1 LSAAKK
7 KGYPLEKIARPRNIA
22 VIGDGGW
29 GTTLAMLLD
38 KNGARVTLWGAFPD
52 YIESMKT
59 NRENVKFL
67 PGINIPP
74 AISLTS
80 DLSEAISG
88 ADIVILAVPSQYM
101 RDVAL
106 RLKDTGAGFT
116 DKILV
121 SVSKGI
127 ENKTLLRMS
136 EVIREILGQV
146 RIGALSGPTISYEVA
161 RGLPTTVVAASEDE
175 DTAKEIQ
182 DLFMADNF
190 RAYTNNDIIGVELG
204 GSLKNVIAIAA
215 GISDGLGFGV
225 NTKAGLLVRG
235 VVEIARLGIKMG
247 ARRETFYGISGLGD
261 LMTTCVSSH
270 GRNRWF
276 GEEIGK
282 GKKPHEA
289 LKATEMVVEGAVT
302 AISCYEL
309 RKKYDIEMPIS
320 EQIYAVIYEGKD
332 PKSAVR
338 DLMTRERK
346 AEL

>member
-1 LSAAKK
+1 MKK
-7 KGYPLEKIARPRNIA
+7 PGNVA

-29 GTTLAMLLD
+29 GTTLAILLN
-38 KNGARVTLWGAFPD
+38 KNGAKVNLWGVFPD
-52 YIESMKT
+52 YIESMKAK
-59 NRENVKFL
+59 RENVKFL
-67 PGINIPP
+67 PGVKIPSD
-74 AISLTS
+74 ISLTS
-80 DLSEAISG
+80 DLAEAIGG
-88 ADIVILAVPSQYM
+88 AGIVILAVPSQYM
-101 RDVAL
+101 RDVAQ
-106 RLKDTGAGFT
+106 RLKDAGAGFA
-116 DKILV
+116 DKIFIN
-121 SVSKGI
+121 VSKGI
-127 ENKTLLRMS
+127 ENKTLMRMS
-136 EVIREILGQV
+136 EVIREILGPV
-146 RIGALSGPTISYEVA
+146 RIGVLSGPTISYEVA

-235 VVEIARLGIKMG
+235 IVEVARLGIKMG
-247 ARRETFYGISGLGD
+247 ARQETFYGISGLGD

-282 GKKPHEA
+282 GKKPQEV
-289 LKATEMVVEGAVT
+289 LKATEMVVEGVVT
-302 AISCYEL
+302 AKSCYEL
-309 RKKYDIEMPIS
+309 RKKYGVEMPIS

-332 PKSAVR
+332 PKAAVR